1 MTIREIILKLEGEIK
16 GLKEANIVLA
26 EENVRLAREK
36 MNLEKENVT
45 LKKELILYK
54 KSIVTNS
61 DTCEVPEP
69 VDNGDS
75 DVPEE
80 KPKPVRKSRK
90 KKTLE
95 E

>member
-1 MTIREIILKLEGEIK
+1 MTIRELILKLESEIRD
-16 GLKEANIVLA
+16 LKKANIVLA

-36 MNLEKENVT
+36 MNLEKEIVT
-45 LKKELILYK
+45 LKKELVLFK
-54 KSIVTNS
+54 KSIVTNN

-75 DVPEE
+75 DVPEV
-80 KPKPVRKSRK
+80 KPKPVRRSRK